1 MIQLQDS
8 ISLLKNFKQKFGDTY
23 GITKL
28 GIFGSVARG
37 ENTEDSDI
45 DIVVEVKS
53 PSFVLMHDLR
63 EALSSLFNFYGH
75 YAYRPDAVLAACKQE
90 RHAVAL
96 VDFPAAFGNVE
107 QPSFGN

>member
-1 MIQLQDS
+1 MW
-8 ISLLKNFKQKFGDTY
+8 
-23 GITKL
+23 L
-28 GIFGSVARG
+28 GGFVGL
-37 ENTEDSDI
+37 DI
-45 DIVVEVKS
+45 
-53 PSFVLMHDLR
+53 
-63 EALSSLFNFYGH
+63 FYGH

>member
-1 MIQLQDS
+1 MIQLPDS
-8 ISLLKNFKQKFGDTY
+8 ISLLKNFKQTFGDTY

-63 EALSSLFNFYGH
+63 EALSSLFNCKVDLVRLRKSL
-75 YAYRPDAVLAACKQE
+75 RPLFLSNINNDV
-90 RHAVAL
+90 VY
-96 VDFPAAFGNVE
+96 V
-107 QPSFGN
+107 